1 MPLTTSSAGTILHS
15 ALLTASAVTGR
26 YEVHPGILREK
37 NCTQQSTWVKTA
49 LEDGSGT
56 AVALKDGGGAAA
68 RGGGVGWRLKI
79 AVAVLGSSGGKRT
92 CNDGVGIS
100 LVKAEGLLY
109 DVRVSIGEDGKRG
122 CVRCKGRMPSA
133 AMAR

>member
-1 MPLTTSSAGTILHS
+1 M
-15 ALLTASAVTGR
+15 
-26 YEVHPGILREK
+26 
-37 NCTQQSTWVKTA
+37 
-49 LEDGSGT
+49 
-56 AVALKDGGGAAA
+56 KDGGGAAA

-109 DVRVSIGEDGKRG
+109 DVRVSIGEDGKR
-122 CVRCKGRMPSA
+122 RHIQCKGRTLS
-133 AMAR
+133 AMARRKAYCSSGGSGSGADTTIASTRQG